1 MITERTL
8 KQWRRDALKCKANP
22 LLKFTPGSPESV
34 DIAILKEQEYCER
47 ILRLT
52 QDLLDIQLMK
62 KG

>member
-8 KQWRRDALKCKANP
+8 RQWRRDALKGKLMKDNLP
-22 LLKFTPGSPESV
+22 PESLNTS
-34 DIAILKEQEYCER
+34 ILYIEELHQR

-52 QDLLDIQLMK
+52 QELLDIQLMK